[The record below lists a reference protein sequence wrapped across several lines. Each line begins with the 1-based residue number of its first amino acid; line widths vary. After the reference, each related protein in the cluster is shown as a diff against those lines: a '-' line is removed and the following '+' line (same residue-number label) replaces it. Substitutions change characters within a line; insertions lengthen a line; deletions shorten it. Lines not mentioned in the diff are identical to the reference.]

1 MHLVLV
7 MPVKDVKTLRKSA
20 KFNDNTNAMIDV
32 TEVYE
37 IELPY
42 QLPILLSF
50 EICVGVLICLTFHA
64 WFVRNVL
71 VIYKKNLQKYFYN
84 LKFANFA
91 KKKKICF

>member
-7 MPVKDVKTLRKSA
+7 RPVKDVKTLRKRDNV
-20 KFNDNTNAMIDV
+20 NDNTNAMIDV

-42 QLPILLSF
+42 QLPILLSC

-64 WFVRNVL
+64 WFVSNVL
-71 VIYKKNLQKYFYN
+71 VIYKKNLQKYF
-84 LKFANFA
+84 
-91 KKKKICF
+91 